1 MADAS
6 VSKKPTISLEETT
19 YLLTLYTVVHGYK
32 HYGGTCCLHSQLKVG
47 AQARHTLTMSLH
59 LGTRQQY

>member
-1 MADAS
+1 MYALQNVLHYQTQQVEKC

-32 HYGGTCCLHSQLKVG
+32 HYELAVFIQS
-47 AQARHTLTMSLH
+47 
-59 LGTRQQY
+59 